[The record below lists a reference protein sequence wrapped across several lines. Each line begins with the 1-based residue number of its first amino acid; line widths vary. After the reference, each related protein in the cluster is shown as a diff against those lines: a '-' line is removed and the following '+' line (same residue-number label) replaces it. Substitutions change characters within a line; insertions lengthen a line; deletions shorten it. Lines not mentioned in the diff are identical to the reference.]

1 MCEKSFSR
9 KDKLKV
15 HMVVHTGGKPYSC
28 DKCGKSFTQNSN
40 LNVHKKKCKGQSSSQ
55 QNITAS
61 TSEIEFVDCGETIKL
76 EIKEE
81 RETEDE
87 KSYDPLTVKS
97 ENCEDIIDESGE
109 SEHADG
115 SSEVYKEVSSSE
127 VSVASSLY
135 LHTQLIDPCLQF
147 VDCGEVIKKEIKEES
162 LEVNESSEI
171 DNLIIFSCDQ
181 CNKSFKEKQLL
192 DVHKWIHK

>member
-1 MCEKSFSR
+1 
-9 KDKLKV
+9 
-15 HMVVHTGGKPYSC
+15 MVVHTGEKPFAC
-28 DKCGKSFTQNSN
+28 EMCGKLYTQSST
-40 LNVHKKKCKGQSSSQ
+40 LSHHKKKCKGQSSSQ

-61 TSEIEFVDCGETIKL
+61 TSEIQFVDCGETIKL

-81 RETEDE
+81 TETDDE
-87 KSYDPLTVKS
+87 LNPLADPLTVKT
-97 ENCEDIIDESGE
+97 EHCEDIDVESGKISLE

-115 SSEVYKEVSSSE
+115 SSKVYNEESSSE
-127 VSVASSLY
+127 VSVAISSFV
-135 LHTQLIDPCLQF
+135 HTYHIDPRLQF
-147 VDCGEVIKKEIKEES
+147 VDCGEEIKKEIKVES